1 MTTRRDF
8 LTRSI
13 LGAAAVALAEPVE
26 AKASIQ
32 DGVPYQGESWD
43 EIKNQSTAWTRHTVM
58 PQKVWYKKGT
68 FYQLTTNEQGK
79 WRIAAKS
86 SNGSTWAPTT

>member
-1 MTTRRDF
+1 MNRRNF

-13 LGAAAVALAEPVE
+13 LGAAAVAVASQVE
-26 AKASIQ
+26 AKAEKVTTITTSAEQ
-32 DGVPYQGESWD
+32 NYYTADEDGR
-43 EIKNQSTAWTRHTVM
+43 WTRRTIA
-58 PQKVWYKKGT
+58 PSKVWYKNGI